1 MERKYTFNQ
10 QQKIIDDLREE
21 VSMLRKMKRAWV
33 MTLRGRYGWSEEVA
47 KLAVKQNI
55 ERWGEK

>member
-1 MERKYTFNQ
+1 MDQRYTFNQ
-10 QQKIIDDLREE
+10 QEKIIDALKEE
-21 VSMLRKMKRAWV
+21 IRKLRKMERAWV
-33 MTLRGRYGWSEEVA
+33 MSLRGRYGWSEEVA

>member
-1 MERKYTFNQ
+1 MDQKYKFTQ
-10 QQKIIDDLREE
+10 QQKIIDDLKEE
-21 VSMLRKMKRAWV
+21 IRRLRKMERAWV

>member
-1 MERKYTFNQ
+1 MDQKYIFNK
-10 QQKIIDDLREE
+10 QQKIIDDLKEE
-21 VSMLRKMKRAWV
+21 IRKLRKMERAWV

-47 KLAVKQNI
+47 RLVVKQNI

>member
-1 MERKYTFNQ
+1 MDQKYAFNK
-10 QQKIIDDLREE
+10 QQKIIDDLKEE
-21 VSMLRKMKRAWV
+21 IRKLRKMERAWV

-47 KLAVKQNI
+47 RLVVKQNI